1 MGLLVFASVSTGPC
15 LSMLGWPGWPWVGRE
30 KKLPEEKN
38 AWAWLTL
45 GSGEKWELRTPP
57 PIDSVSHT
65 EPHFKTHPS
74 VFRSPWELIQK
85 WYWTLLLLVI
95 NDKKGDW
102 RQEAQSCSWGRG
114 TVGPSRPMLQSSEDN
129 RESRRGETPPRW
141 IGISMNYL
149 CRNEAGGAQSIM
161 FLFFES
167 ISAIG
172 TSLWLFFWLH
182 RES

>member
-1 MGLLVFASVSTGPC
+1 
-15 LSMLGWPGWPWVGRE
+15 MLGPGWPWVAREKNCWEKKAWAWLTFGRQRKKLPEKKKMLGPGWPWVARE

-65 EPHFKTHPS
+65 EPHFKTYPA
-74 VFRSPWELIQK
+74 VFRSPWELIRK

-114 TVGPSRPMLQSSEDN
+114 TVGPSRPMLQSSEGN
-129 RESRRGETPPRW
+129 RESR
-141 IGISMNYL
+141 S
-149 CRNEAGGAQSIM
+149 
-161 FLFFES
+161 
-167 ISAIG
+167 
-172 TSLWLFFWLH
+172 
-182 RES
+182 REKLLQVRLSCPLVS

>member
-1 MGLLVFASVSTGPC
+1 MNNVKKNCKIGTARHPLPVGVKYSRDPTTKGASPRSIIKCFFCTFCTLIVKLLGPSCLC
-15 LSMLGWPGWPWVGRE
+15 LSQHWTLLEHARLAWLTFGSRR

-85 WYWTLLLLVI
+85 
-95 NDKKGDW
+95 
-102 RQEAQSCSWGRG
+102 
-114 TVGPSRPMLQSSEDN
+114 
-129 RESRRGETPPRW
+129 
-141 IGISMNYL
+141 
-149 CRNEAGGAQSIM
+149 
-161 FLFFES
+161 
-167 ISAIG
+167 
-172 TSLWLFFWLH
+172 
-182 RES
+182 

>member
-1 MGLLVFASVSTGPC
+1 
-15 LSMLGWPGWPWVGRE
+15 MLGPGWPWVARE
-30 KKLPEEKN
+30 KKLPEDKNACAWLTLGSQRKKNCQREKN

-85 WYWTLLLLVI
+85 WYWTLLLLLVI

-114 TVGPSRPMLQSSEDN
+114 TVGPRPPMLQSSEGN
-129 RESRRGETPPRW
+129 RESRRRETPP
-141 IGISMNYL
+141 S
-149 CRNEAGGAQSIM
+149 EAQ
-161 FLFFES
+161 L
-167 ISAIG
+167 
-172 TSLWLFFWLH
+172 TS
-182 RES
+182 RPT